1 MRKFNQY
8 APKVELNK
16 IVKARKL
23 LQAKQL
29 NKTTEPS
36 QKRSH
41 QVKSSSSFVVSHHD
55 RFRLPMLDA
64 EKYEKVATKRATS
77 GLDSEGTQ
85 EEFPTA
91 APSTRD
97 YT

>member
-1 MRKFNQY
+1 M
-8 APKVELNK
+8 V
-16 IVKARKL
+16 
-23 LQAKQL
+23 
-29 NKTTEPS
+29 
-36 QKRSH
+36 SH
-41 QVKSSSSFVVSHHD
+41 QD

-64 EKYEKVATKRATS
+64 EKYEKVATKRAAS